1 MLAASAM
8 TRATNQEDHELEISF
23 YYHVTDETPS
33 PSLSLTFPPPQRLGC
48 RPRTLLPCQWSPSC
62 RLGEALQS
70 NIPLAF
76 PSRHWSD
83 QHPQNFRWSRCL
95 HSLLRSPRLQDA
107 VKGEVRTWG
116 WRLRGLR
123 TDLVQ
128 ELCDVVDFIMNN
140 HPDGL
145 GLALTDVVLLHL
157 GQLEDLP
164 FSWHVLKMLVTF
176 TT

>member
-1 MLAASAM
+1 M
-8 TRATNQEDHELEISF
+8 
-23 YYHVTDETPS
+23 
-33 PSLSLTFPPPQRLGC
+33 
-48 RPRTLLPCQWSPSC
+48 
-62 RLGEALQS
+62 
-70 NIPLAF
+70 
-76 PSRHWSD
+76 
-83 QHPQNFRWSRCL
+83 
-95 HSLLRSPRLQDA
+95 
-107 VKGEVRTWG
+107 
-116 WRLRGLR
+116 
-123 TDLVQ
+123 Q